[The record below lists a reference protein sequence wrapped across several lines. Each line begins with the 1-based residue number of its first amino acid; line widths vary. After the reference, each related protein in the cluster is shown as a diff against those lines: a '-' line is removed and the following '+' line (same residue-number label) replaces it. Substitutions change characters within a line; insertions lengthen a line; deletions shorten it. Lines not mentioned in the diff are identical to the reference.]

1 MKNLSR
7 WAKAHPRQARLIL
20 VLVHVCIAFGA
31 LTCGFLTYFADI
43 ALPTWSPILLANVF
57 FIAYFFYPQKGATQ
71 GWFHYSYVRQKSLDF
86 VLSTCYALLIVA
98 GLNVWLVSN
107 FDGSIKQASAS
118 PVLTAQHLK
127 PAGLDEK
134 TAKKHKITDLKAS
147 FQELKAAIKNYK
159 AAQKAAGNS
168 AAGGG
173 GKGWLIAL
181 TILGALGLG
190 YVITGLACGIACSG
204 QEGLA
209 WALLIVGWGGIIWL
223 SIILIKKIAR
233 KHAASS

>member
-7 WAKAHPRQARLIL
+7 WAKAHPGQARLIL
-20 VLVHVCIAFGA
+20 VLAHVCIAFGA

-43 ALPTWSPILLANVF
+43 ALPAWLPILLANSF
-57 FIAYFFYPQKGATQ
+57 FIAYFFYPKKGAIQ
-71 GWFHYSYVRQKSLDF
+71 GWFKHSYVRQKSLDF
-86 VLSTCYALLIVA
+86 ILSTSYALIITT
-98 GLNVWLVSN
+98 GLNVWLFSN
-107 FDGSIKQASAS
+107 IDFSINQATAS

-147 FQELKAAIKNYK
+147 FQELKAAIKTYK
-159 AAQKAAGNS
+159 AEQKAADNN
-168 AAGGG
+168 AAGGK
-173 GKGWLIAL
+173 KGWLIAL
-181 TILGALGLG
+181 TILGALVLG

>member
-1 MKNLSR
+1 MKKLSR
-7 WAKAHPRQARLIL
+7 WAKTHPRQARLIL
-20 VLVHVCIAFGA
+20 VLAHVCIAFGA
-31 LTCGFLTYFADI
+31 LTSGFLSYFLEI
-43 ALPTWSPILLANVF
+43 AVPRWLPILLVNSF
-57 FIAYFFYPQKGATQ
+57 FLAYFFYPQKGATQ
-71 GWFHYSYVRQKSLDF
+71 GWFKHSYLRQKFHDF
-86 VLSTCYALLIVA
+86 TLSTSYALLIVA
-98 GLNVWLVSN
+98 GLNVWLYSN
-107 FDGSIKQASAS
+107 IEGSSKQTAVKR
-118 PVLTAQHLK
+118 VLIAQHLK

-134 TAKKHKITDLKAS
+134 TAKKHKIKDLKAS
-147 FQELKAAIKNYK
+147 FQELKTAIKTYK
-159 AAQKAAGNS
+159 AEQKADNNS
-168 AAGGG
+168 AGGGG

-181 TILGALGLG
+181 TIFGALVLG

>member
-7 WAKAHPRQARLIL
+7 WAKTHPRQARLIL
-20 VLVHVCIAFGA
+20 VLTHVCIAFGG

-43 ALPTWSPILLANVF
+43 ALPPWLPILLANCF
-57 FIAYFFYPQKGATQ
+57 FIAYFFYPKKGATQ
-71 GWFHYSYVRQKSLDF
+71 GWFKYSYLRQKSLDF
-86 VLSTCYALLIVA
+86 ILSTSYALLITA
-98 GLNVWLVSN
+98 GLNVWLFSN
-107 FDGSIKQASAS
+107 IDSTSKQAIAS

-127 PAGLDEK
+127 PAGLNEK
-134 TAKKHKITDLKAS
+134 TAKKHKITNLKAS
-147 FQELKAAIKNYK
+147 FQELKTAIKTYK
-159 AAQKAAGNS
+159 AEQKAAGNS
-168 AAGGG
+168 AAGG

-181 TILGALGLG
+181 TILGALVLG

-209 WALLIVGWGGIIWL
+209 WALLVVGWGGIIWL

-233 KHAASS
+233 KHAATG

>member
-20 VLVHVCIAFGA
+20 VLAHVCIAFGA
-31 LTCGFLTYFADI
+31 LLCGFLTYFADI
-43 ALPTWSPILLANVF
+43 ALPTWLPILLANSF
-57 FIAYFFYPQKGATQ
+57 FIAYFFYPKKDATQ
-71 GWFHYSYVRQKSLDF
+71 GWFQYSYLRQKSLDF
-86 VLSTCYALLIVA
+86 ILSTSYALLIVA
-98 GLNVWLVSN
+98 GLNVWLFSN
-107 FDGSIKQASAS
+107 IDGSIKRATAS

-127 PAGLDEK
+127 PTGLDEK

-147 FQELKAAIKNYK
+147 FQELKTAIKTYK
-159 AAQKAAGNS
+159 AEQKAAGNS
-168 AAGGG
+168 AAGGK
-173 GKGWLIAL
+173 KGWLIAL
-181 TILGALGLG
+181 TILGALVLG

-209 WALLIVGWGGIIWL
+209 WALLIIGWGGIIWL

-233 KHAASS
+233 KHAATS

>member
-7 WAKAHPRQARLIL
+7 WAKTHPRQARLIL
-20 VLVHVCIAFGA
+20 ILAHVCIAFGA

-43 ALPTWSPILLANVF
+43 ALPTWLPILLANSF
-57 FIAYFFYPQKGATQ
+57 FIAYFFYPKKGTTQ
-71 GWFHYSYVRQKSLDF
+71 GWFQYSYLRQKSLDF
-86 VLSTCYALLIVA
+86 ILSTSYALLIVA
-98 GLNVWLVSN
+98 GLNVWLFSTI
-107 FDGSIKQASAS
+107 DGSINQAKAS
-118 PVLTAQHLK
+118 PILTAQHLK

-147 FQELKAAIKNYK
+147 FQELKTAIKTYK
-159 AAQKAAGNS
+159 AEQKAAGNS
-168 AAGGG
+168 AAGG

-181 TILGALGLG
+181 TILGALVLG
-190 YVITGLACGIACSG
+190 YVVTALACGIACSG

-209 WALLIVGWGGIIWL
+209 WALLIVGWGSIIWL

-233 KHAASS
+233 KHSASS